1 MSNQYVFN
9 RDSIQVNGRTFP
21 ARYEVLEW
29 DAERRFNTVYVF
41 ATVDGGSGPEE
52 VKIEIPSTDAA
63 HDAAIKAAEAV
74 QDGGQ
79 DVPGQDSGNGPEAV
93 QAAAD
98 AGQDRGQDVPG
109 MDGGSGPEAVQD
121 GGQDVPGM
129 DGDSGPE
136 AVQDGGQDVP
146 GQDSGNGPEAV
157 PEVTSAPVSAATAEA
172 EAPETVDNIQHE
184 TTAAEAVKAA
194 ADVET
199 VQAADVET
207 VQAADVETVQAAAPA
222 PVQAAT
228 AAATAPHAETIN
240 NEEVNTMN
248 KRIEKAAE
256 AVKAAAAAEVEEM
269 TTAAA
274 DDPKA
279 TRGPVPE
286 KTFKNEVIAGN
297 GWSIVFD
304 AGCNRTRV
312 IIAEPVK
319 AAARPI
325 VEEAGFYYSKNLDS
339 WNKKLTFRAYRAA
352 EKLAEKLRAALA

>member
-1 MSNQYVFN
+1 
-9 RDSIQVNGRTFP
+9 
-21 ARYEVLEW
+21 
-29 DAERRFNTVYVF
+29 
-41 ATVDGGSGPEE
+41 
-52 VKIEIPSTDAA
+52 
-63 HDAAIKAAEAV
+63 
-74 QDGGQ
+74 
-79 DVPGQDSGNGPEAV
+79 
-93 QAAAD
+93 
-98 AGQDRGQDVPG
+98 
-109 MDGGSGPEAVQD
+109 
-121 GGQDVPGM
+121 
-129 DGDSGPE
+129 
-136 AVQDGGQDVP
+136 
-146 GQDSGNGPEAV
+146 
-157 PEVTSAPVSAATAEA
+157 
-172 EAPETVDNIQHE
+172 
-184 TTAAEAVKAA
+184 
-194 ADVET
+194 
-199 VQAADVET
+199 
-207 VQAADVETVQAAAPA
+207 
-222 PVQAAT
+222 
-228 AAATAPHAETIN
+228 
-240 NEEVNTMN
+240 MN